1 MRRDKEKQKIQA
13 KVLVSVVRE
22 AQKQEQVRDTA
33 KKALAKKQNS
43 SQGKG
48 SNDQRRDFECYY
60 CKQKGHIRRNCPS
73 KAKDQWIEGYS
84 EKVKFLYEKLT
95 TEQIKW
101 VEKDKEEFRGVKE
114 ALTAAPVLSLPDVK
128 KPFQLFVDGWP
139 TCVQAIVAVALL
151 VEEAKKATSGAP
163 LVVFAPHN
171 GHQAGIQFRTGGNNL
186 ADQEA
191 KTMALMTVNPPEI
204 KGTEVP
210 DDPPQPSQEKIE
222 WYEKIGG
229 KLKED
234 TAIRM
239 AEKGWTHASRVK
251 KVEHQEEAPE
261 WKNGVRGKLR
271 SKAEILGVECRK
283 SIKVPCSSDAVKVSR
298 LIHSVVQ
305 GMQIAIV
312 PVDPELASGS
322 NTPKIMSLGEKKY
335 ASNAAKGRAMPP
347 ARPRPRAGLPRARP
361 RPSRRGLA
369 SARLWPYWRWR
380 CWAGISAV
388 CGGGIAALRLRLAR
402 ARPRPRGRL
411 QPRARPRPRPLP
423 GPAEDT
429 GGAAAAAASAAASPA
444 RAPPLGS
451 AAAGPEP
458 PVPRCEERR
467 PGHGRPGA
475 AEGRSGAVA
484 GPGPSADSR
493 VPPAG
498 TAPEALQER
507 YRLGSLLGRG
517 GFGSVFAATRL
528 SDGAPVAIKRVPR
541 NRVRHWGELP
551 DGSRAPLEIVL
562 QAKVSTGFPG
572 VVQLLEWFE
581 LPNHIVMV
589 MERPERCQ
597 DLHRVI
603 RARRFVPEEV
613 ARELFR
619 QVLEAVWHCTSCGV
633 LHRDIKP
640 ENIVLDLA
648 TGQAK
653 LIDFGCGT
661 YLQETAYTH
670 FAGTPSYS
678 PPEWNDFGWYHGE
691 AATIWSLGILLH
703 QMVCGEHPFR
713 RGRNLSWGQLPLPQG
728 LSQECQDLIRWCL
741 SVNSLERPT
750 LEDLFS
756 DPWVQDIL
764 LP

>member
-1 MRRDKEKQKIQA
+1 
-13 KVLVSVVRE
+13 
-22 AQKQEQVRDTA
+22 
-33 KKALAKKQNS
+33 
-43 SQGKG
+43 
-48 SNDQRRDFECYY
+48 
-60 CKQKGHIRRNCPS
+60 P
-73 KAKDQWIEGYS
+73 
-84 EKVKFLYEKLT
+84 
-95 TEQIKW
+95 
-101 VEKDKEEFRGVKE
+101 
-114 ALTAAPVLSLPDVK
+114 LP
-128 KPFQLFVDGWP
+128 
-139 TCVQAIVAVALL
+139 
-151 VEEAKKATSGAP
+151 
-163 LVVFAPHN
+163 
-171 GHQAGIQFRTGGNNL
+171 
-186 ADQEA
+186 
-191 KTMALMTVNPPEI
+191 
-204 KGTEVP
+204 
-210 DDPPQPSQEKIE
+210 
-222 WYEKIGG
+222 
-229 KLKED
+229 
-234 TAIRM
+234 
-239 AEKGWTHASRVK
+239 
-251 KVEHQEEAPE
+251 
-261 WKNGVRGKLR
+261 
-271 SKAEILGVECRK
+271 
-283 SIKVPCSSDAVKVSR
+283 
-298 LIHSVVQ
+298 
-305 GMQIAIV
+305 
-312 PVDPELASGS
+312 
-322 NTPKIMSLGEKKY
+322 
-335 ASNAAKGRAMPP
+335 GRAMPP

-411 QPRARPRPRPLP
+411 QPRARPWPRLLP

-458 PVPRCEERR
+458 PVPRSEERR

-475 AEGRSGAVA
+475 AVGRSGAVA

-603 RARRFVPEEV
+603 RSRRFVPEEV

-678 PPEWNDFGWYHGE
+678 PPEWTHFGWYHGE

-728 LSQECQDLIRWCL
+728 LSQECKDLIRWCL

-750 LEDLFS
+750 LEDLFC
-756 DPWVQDIL
+756 DPWVQDI
-764 LP
+764 PRP

>member
-1 MRRDKEKQKIQA
+1 MHIPEYSQIVSPLYLVTRKKNTFHWGPEEQKA
-13 KVLVSVVRE
+13 F
-22 AQKQEQVRDTA
+22 AQIKQEIAHAVALGPVRT
-33 KKALAKKQNS
+33 
-43 SQGKG
+43 G
-48 SNDQRRDFECYY
+48 
-60 CKQKGHIRRNCPS
+60 
-73 KAKDQWIEGYS
+73 
-84 EKVKFLYEKLT
+84 
-95 TEQIKW
+95 
-101 VEKDKEEFRGVKE
+101 
-114 ALTAAPVLSLPDVK
+114 PDVK
-128 KPFQLFVDGWP
+128 NMLYSAARNHGLSWSLWQKVPGETRGRPLGFWSRSYRGSEANYPP
-139 TCVQAIVAVALL
+139 TEKEILAAYEGVQAASKVIHDRETCAAIKQAKRVKPLWYGGRGSKNKYGEAWQIDSITLPQTRQGKRYLL
-151 VEEAKKATSGAP
+151 TMVEAS
-163 LVVFAPHN
+163 
-171 GHQAGIQFRTGGNNL
+171 TGGLPFPPSGTLLPGSL
-186 ADQEA
+186 ARR
-191 KTMALMTVNPPEI
+191 
-204 KGTEVP
+204 
-210 DDPPQPSQEKIE
+210 PSP
-222 WYEKIGG
+222 
-229 KLKED
+229 LP
-234 TAIRM
+234 
-239 AEKGWTHASRVK
+239 AS
-251 KVEHQEEAPE
+251 
-261 WKNGVRGKLR
+261 L
-271 SKAEILGVECRK
+271 
-283 SIKVPCSSDAVKVSR
+283 SSPR
-298 LIHSVVQ
+298 L
-305 GMQIAIV
+305 
-312 PVDPELASGS
+312 PLPL
-322 NTPKIMSLGEKKY
+322 P
-335 ASNAAKGRAMPP
+335 GRAMPP

-388 CGGGIAALRLRLAR
+388 CGGGIAALCLRLAR

-458 PVPRCEERR
+458 PVPRCEERT

-562 QAKVSTGFPG
+562 LAKVSTGFPG
-572 VVQLLEWFE
+572 VVQLLEWLE

-597 DLHRVI
+597 DLQRFI
-603 RARRFVPEEV
+603 EARQFLPEEV

-640 ENIVLDLA
+640 GNIVLDLA

-728 LSQECQDLIRWCL
+728 LSQECKDLIRWCL

-750 LEDLFS
+750 LEDLFC
-756 DPWVQDIL
+756 DPWVQDI
-764 LP
+764 PRP